1 MRVAII
7 QSNYIPWKGYFDA
20 MAAVDAFILL
30 DEVQYTK
37 RDWRNRNRIKPAS
50 GPQWLSVPVQVKGR
64 FHQRIDE
71 TLVADPDWAA
81 SHWSTLRSVYRRAPH
96 FDAVAEWLEPL
107 YTAGHER
114 LSDVNRALL
123 EGMRDALG
131 IETPLRWSTEY
142 AAHGERG
149 ERILSLCKAAGADE
163 YVSGPAARSYLD
175 ETAFAAE
182 GIGVRWLD
190 YDGYREYPQFGDGF
204 EHGVSA
210 LDLLFHTGPDAAG
223 YLKAFAH
230 GRDAVL
236 V

>member
-20 MAAVDAFILL
+20 MAAVDEFILL

-37 RDWRNRNRIKPAS
+37 RDWRNRNRIRSAA
-50 GPQWLSVPVQVKGR
+50 GTQWLTIPVQVKGR
-64 FHQRIDE
+64 YHQRIDE
-71 TLVADPDWAA
+71 TLVAEPDWAA
-81 SHWSTLRSVYRRAPH
+81 RHWATLRGAYRRAPH

-107 YTAGHER
+107 YAAERER

-123 EGMRDALG
+123 EGIRDALG
-131 IETPLRWSTEY
+131 IGTPLRWSTEY
-142 AAHGERG
+142 AGSGERG

-163 YVSGPAARSYLD
+163 YVSGPAARAYLD
-175 ETAFAAE
+175 EASFAAE
-182 GIGVRWLD
+182 GVRVRWLD
-190 YDGYREYPQFGDGF
+190 YEGYREYPQFGDGF

-223 YLKAFAH
+223 HLKTFAH

>member
-20 MAAVDAFILL
+20 MASVDEFILL

-37 RDWRNRNRIKPAS
+37 RDWRNRNKIKPAT
-50 GPQWLSVPVQVKGR
+50 GLQWLSVPVQVKGR

-71 TLVADPDWAA
+71 TLIADPAWGARHWA
-81 SHWSTLRSVYRRAPH
+81 TLRGAYRRAPH

-107 YTAGHER
+107 YAARYER

-123 EGMRDALG
+123 EGIRDALG
-131 IETPLRWSTEY
+131 ITTPLRWSTDYDAE
-142 AAHGERG
+142 GERG
-149 ERILSLCKAAGADE
+149 DRILSICKAAGADE
-163 YVSGPAARSYLD
+163 YVSGPAARVYLD
-175 ETAFAAE
+175 EPQFAAA
-182 GIGVRWLD
+182 GIRVRWLD
-190 YDGYREYPQFGDGF
+190 YGGYPEYDQFGDDF

-210 LDLLFHTGPDAAG
+210 LDLLFHAGPDAAG
-223 YLKAFAH
+223 HLKTFSH